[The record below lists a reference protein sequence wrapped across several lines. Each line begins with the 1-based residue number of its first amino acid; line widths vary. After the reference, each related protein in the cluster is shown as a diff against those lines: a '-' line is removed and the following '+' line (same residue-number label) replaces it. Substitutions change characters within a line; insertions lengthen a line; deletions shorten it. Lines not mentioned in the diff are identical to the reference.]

1 MKFGGSKS
9 NILGR
14 PLTAEERRASQR
26 DYGRFC
32 LVNGLSY
39 MCLGENVLVLFAARL
54 GTPDVLVA
62 ILGTMLYVGFLML
75 PLGVRRTARLGAA
88 VSLADFWLARNLAAL
103 LTAAAAP
110 VALVSSHAAWGLLLL
125 GSLLFYGCRAAGCVL
140 GTPLVGDISTEEE
153 APVVL
158 GDTQALYNASAAVML
173 VAITL
178 LTARWH
184 GLWTLAGIIVFG
196 ACCGVWA
203 SGFLR
208 RIRETGATRDAA
220 RAPLLPGMRAAWRN
234 RDLRRLA
241 AAWSAL
247 NVCLMLTVPMSM
259 LALKRGCGMGDAA
272 ALLCAC
278 AQFVSGC
285 VVSRLSGGLCRS
297 RGTRRVLL
305 WTAAGFLAVP
315 ALWLAMPGGGAA
327 AVAVGALLFA
337 LLGSLSVLVYN
348 AASAHFLLA
357 CPDKR
362 DQIAGSVAINLV
374 SGAGAGLAGSAIGP
388 WLVARAAS
396 WSPHLEAFGCN
407 PLGAYRL
414 YFLMLLPLLSVS
426 VAATILMHF
435 KKSGGTALH

>member
-1 MKFGGSKS
+1 MKRDGIGT

-14 PLTAEERRASQR
+14 PLTSEERHRSQR
-26 DYGRFC
+26 NYGRFC
-32 LVNGLSY
+32 LVNGVSY

-54 GTPDVLVA
+54 ETPDAIVA
-62 ILGTMLYVGFLML
+62 ILGTMLYVGFVML
-75 PLGVRRTARLGAA
+75 PLGVRLTARLGAA

-110 VALVSSHAAWGLLLL
+110 VALVSPRAAWGVLLL

-153 APVVL
+153 APGVL
-158 GDTQALYNASAAVML
+158 GDAQALYNASSAVML

-196 ACCGVWA
+196 SCCGIWA
-203 SGFLR
+203 STFLR
-208 RIRETGATRDAA
+208 RIRESGATRDAA
-220 RAPLLPGMRAAWRN
+220 RVPLLPGMRAAWRN

-241 AAWSAL
+241 AAWSTL
-247 NVCLMLTVPMSM
+247 NVCLMLTLPMSM
-259 LALKRGCGMGDAA
+259 LALKRGCGLGDAA

-278 AQFVSGC
+278 AQFVAGYI
-285 VVSRLSGGLCRS
+285 VSRASGGLCRS

-305 WTAAGFLAVP
+305 WAAGGFFAVS
-315 ALWLAMPGGGAA
+315 ALWLAMPGGGPA

-337 LLGSLSVLVYN
+337 LLGSLTVLVYN
-348 AASAHFLLA
+348 AASARFLLV

-388 WLVARAAS
+388 WLVARASEWA
-396 WSPHLEAFGCN
+396 PLLKAFGGT
-407 PLGAYRL
+407 PLATYRL
-414 YFLMLLPLLSVS
+414 YFLMLLPLF
-426 VAATILMHF
+426 AASFATTFPMRPLEH
-435 KKSGGTALH
+435 GA

>member
-1 MKFGGSKS
+1 MRRGGTRT

-26 DYGRFC
+26 NYGRFC
-32 LVNGLSY
+32 LVNGVSY

-54 GTPDVLVA
+54 ETPDPIVA
-62 ILGTMLYVGFLML
+62 ILGSMLYVGFVML

-88 VSLADFWLARNLAAL
+88 ISLADFWFARNLAAL

-110 VALVSSHAAWGLLLL
+110 VALASPRMAWGLLLL
-125 GSLLFYGCRAAGCVL
+125 GSLLFYGCRAAGCVI
-140 GTPLVGDISTEEE
+140 GTPLVGDISTEQE

-158 GDTQALYNASAAVML
+158 GDTQALYNASSAVML
-173 VAITL
+173 VVITL

-208 RIRETGATRDAA
+208 RIWESGAICDAA
-220 RAPLLPGMRAAWRN
+220 MVPLLPGMRAAWRN
-234 RDLRRLA
+234 RNLHRLA
-241 AAWSAL
+241 AAWSAF

-259 LALKRGCGMGDAA
+259 LALKRGCGLGDAA

-278 AQFVSGC
+278 AQFVSGY
-285 VVSRLSGGLCRS
+285 VVSRQSGGLCQS

-305 WTAAGFLAVP
+305 LTAAGFFIVP
-315 ALWLAMPGGGAA
+315 ALWLAMPSGGMP
-327 AVAVGALLFA
+327 AVAVGVLLFS
-337 LLGSLSVLVYN
+337 LLGSLTVLVYN
-348 AASAHFLLA
+348 AASAHFLLV

-362 DQIAGSVAINLV
+362 EQIAASVAINLV

-388 WLVARAAS
+388 WLIAHAVGWAPRLA
-396 WSPHLEAFGCN
+396 AFGS
-407 PLGAYRL
+407 GAIGTYRL
-414 YFLMLLPLLSVS
+414 YFLTLIPILAFA
-426 VAATILMHF
+426 VAASQSLTSRVV
-435 KKSGGTALH
+435 KKNHPC